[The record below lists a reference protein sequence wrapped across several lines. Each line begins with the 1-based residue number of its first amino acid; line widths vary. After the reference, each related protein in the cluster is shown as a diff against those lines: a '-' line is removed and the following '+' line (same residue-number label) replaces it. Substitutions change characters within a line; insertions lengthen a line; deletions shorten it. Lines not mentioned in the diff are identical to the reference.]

1 MNLFVLQAT
10 DALKKVYMEFPK
22 LYNNSIVCSFLPEV
36 IYKVKFWVFVVCNNL
51 LVGGDNNYGLNK
63 HKIDAY

>member
-1 MNLFVLQAT
+1 MNLSVLQAT

-36 IYKVKFWVFVVCNNL
+36 IYKVKFWGFVV
-51 LVGGDNNYGLNK
+51 
-63 HKIDAY
+63 